1 MFYIYSSALPARAHP
16 KLKGGISPS
25 AANDH
30 IGTPVQR
37 VIFAILRPDDIT
49 MTITDIKLP
58 TS

>member
-1 MFYIYSSALPARAHP
+1 MFYIYRSALPARAHP

-30 IGTPVQR
+30 IGTPVQCM
-37 VIFAILRPDDIT
+37 IFATLGPDDIT

-58 TS
+58 AR